1 LKLFPILLLGACGL
15 LAQDP
20 ASGLAPAQVKQ
31 RLAEIQLRLGT
42 VDQQLTALKKRR
54 KGVLVE
60 LQAISLQAD
69 RVRAQAEQARLQ
81 RDQTQLDVTALTAR
95 QGEIH
100 QEIEQRRGELRRQVR
115 WLQALGP
122 LGNLAFFANLTSFQ
136 QFVTQ
141 GRYQAYLRNQQRRRL
156 DQIQA
161 LQDELVRRQ
170 GELREALGRLAQQQ
184 QEAVQTSAALK
195 LQEDHLQEFLDGL
208 AQDEN
213 RQKEVHADLAEE
225 ALQLE
230 RMLTQL
236 LAKPRSDAF
245 ETSVAFAGLHGD
257 LPQPVVGTLAL
268 GFGEH
273 LHPRFHT
280 KTMQTG
286 LLIASDPGAAVHA
299 VADGKVVYVD
309 LYQSFGPMV
318 ILDHG
323 SGFFSL
329 YTHLQG
335 LAVAKGQIL
344 KQGEP
349 VGAVGVT
356 MDGPRLGFEIRHLT
370 QPQDPN
376 PWFKQKYRLLGEPK
390 PVAKAATRAKGR

>member
-1 LKLFPILLLGACGL
+1 MKFAPILLLGACLGL
-15 LAQDP
+15 LGEEGTTLSSAQ
-20 ASGLAPAQVKQ
+20 LKQ
-31 RLAEIQLRLGT
+31 RLAAIQQRLGT
-42 VDQQLTALKKRR
+42 VDLQMSALKKRR

-60 LQAISLQAD
+60 LQAIGLQAD
-69 RVRAQAEQARLQ
+69 RVRAQAEQARLK
-81 RDQTQLDVTALTAR
+81 RDQAQLDVGAIKAR
-95 QGEIH
+95 KGEIH
-100 QEIEQRRGELRRQVR
+100 QDILKRREELRKQVR
-115 WLQALGP
+115 WMQAFGP
-122 LGNLAFFANLTSFQ
+122 LGNLSFFANLTSFEEYI
-136 QFVTQ
+136 VQ
-141 GRYQAYLRNQQRRRL
+141 GRYQVYLRNQQRRRL
-156 DQIQA
+156 DQIQQ
-161 LQDELVRRQ
+161 LQNELVKREA
-170 GELREALGRLAQQQ
+170 ELKDALGRLAQ
-184 QEAVQTSAALK
+184 E
-195 LQEDHLQEFLDGL
+195 
-208 AQDEN
+208 QDEAAQGAARLKFQEERLQDFLEALGQDES
-213 RQKEVHADLAEE
+213 RQKEVHDDLAEE

-245 ETSVAFAGLHGD
+245 ETPVAFASLHGG
-257 LPQPVVGTLAL
+257 LPQPTPGTLAL

-286 LLIASDPGAAVHA
+286 LLIAADSGQPVLA
-299 VADGKVVYVD
+299 VAEGRVVFVD

-349 VGAVGVT
+349 LGSVGVT

-370 QPQDPN
+370 APQDPN
-376 PWFKQKYRLLGEPK
+376 PWLKSRYK
-390 PVAKAATRAKGR
+390 AK